1 MSARFDGRSA
11 FVTGGARGIGR
22 ATVERLASEGARV
35 AFCDVD
41 SDVGE
46 QAAAE
51 IGQGVRFFACDI
63 ADEQQVGDAISQA
76 RGELGDITV
85 LVNNAGVNANF
96 DLTTMT
102 TDEWDRFMAVDLR
115 AAWLTA
121 KYAVPAMQAAGGGA
135 IVNVSSMHGF
145 VTMKGFFPYAAAKAG
160 LLGLTRSMALD
171 YGDHAI
177 RVNAVCPG
185 FIRTRLVQDS
195 IDLNPDPVAA
205 EAAMVR
211 GVALQR
217 MAEAAEVAAAIAFL
231 ASDDAS
237 YITGA
242 SLMVDGGLTARRAG

>member
-1 MSARFDGRSA
+1 MSARFEGRVA

-41 SDVGE
+41 ADVGE

-51 IGQGVRFFACDI
+51 IGQGVRFHACDI
-63 ADEQQVGDAISQA
+63 ADEQQVADAVSGA
-76 RGELGDITV
+76 RGELGDVTV

-96 DLTTMT
+96 DMTTMT

-121 KYAVPAMQAAGGGA
+121 KHVVPGMKAAGGGA

-145 VTMKGFFPYAAAKAG
+145 VTLKGFFPYAAAKAG

-171 YGDHAI
+171 YGEYDI

-195 IDLNPDPVAA
+195 IDLNPDPAAA

-217 MAEAAEVAAAIAFL
+217 MASPAEVAAAIAFF